1 MRVKTDVFR
10 FYKEE
15 IFSYLL
21 TRFDKHSAMLFKL
34 LDSIWGGDPYTR
46 EFYEKQGCPQ
56 PNQIDMPKDNYELKS
71 STKFVPVKDQM
82 MKDYLESQLGG
93 GRMASQKQF
102 LENDRKVNFRC
113 FYA

>member
-1 MRVKTDVFR
+1 MKADGSGSFIGAYD
-10 FYKEE
+10 FKIGKEIT
-15 IFSYLL
+15 IFGRSVLIN
-21 TRFDKHSAMLFKL
+21 DC
-34 LDSIWGGDPYTR
+34 DPYTR